1 MQNEK
6 RGNTNSPKRIQICI
20 EQIEE
25 RMYVKKDQRGGE
37 RGEAGQ
43 TGGGQRHGGWR
54 RGKLARHIVI
64 GIKG

>member
-6 RGNTNSPKRIQICI
+6 RGNTNSPKRIQTCI

-43 TGGGQRHGGWR
+43 TGGANDMEDGEGENWQDI
-54 RGKLARHIVI
+54 LS
-64 GIKG
+64 

>member
-6 RGNTNSPKRIQICI
+6 RGNTNSPKRIQTCI

-43 TGGGQRHGGWR
+43 TGGGNDMEDGEGENWQDI
-54 RGKLARHIVI
+54 LS
-64 GIKG
+64 